1 MDREQ
6 TLAVSRFYFQHLN
19 PHPAWCEDM
28 ADGLL
33 LLFRLLQHPACFCKH
48 EYSATIKSKD
58 KRADCI
64 KQVQKNLYPYPFSPH
79 YHRLRKKKSTFRIC
93 YFCQAW
99 KRLIIQRND
108 AGFHIFNVN
117 VWREMCGQKKTSV
130 ISILEE
136 RNLKA
141 TKLKQ

>member
-1 MDREQ
+1 
-6 TLAVSRFYFQHLN
+6 
-19 PHPAWCEDM
+19 M

-79 YHRLRKKKSTFRIC
+79 YHRLRKKNQHLEYATSAKLGKDLS
-93 YFCQAW
+93 
-99 KRLIIQRND
+99 
-108 AGFHIFNVN
+108 FN
-117 VWREMCGQKKTSV
+117 EMMLV
-130 ISILEE
+130 FIYLM
-136 RNLKA
+136 
-141 TKLKQ
+141 